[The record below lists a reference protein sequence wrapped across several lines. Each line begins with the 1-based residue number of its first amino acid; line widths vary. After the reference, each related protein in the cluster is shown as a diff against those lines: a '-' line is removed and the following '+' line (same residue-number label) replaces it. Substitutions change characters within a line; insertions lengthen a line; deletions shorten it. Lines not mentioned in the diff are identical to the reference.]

1 MLSDEE
7 FHDRREEALRR
18 ILESDARQKLIVAGP
33 GTGKTYTFQ
42 QVLAAIEDRGLA
54 MTFLLGL
61 VKDLDEAIGADTD
74 VYSFHGFAR
83 RLLHQIDG
91 TGVTRG
97 VH

>member
-7 FHDRREEALRR
+7 FHERRAEALRR

-42 QVLAAIEDRGLA
+42 QVLAAIEGRGLA

-61 VKDLDEAIGADTD
+61 VKDLDEEMEPILMFIPST
-74 VYSFHGFAR
+74 VSHGVCCTSSTVRA
-83 RLLHQIDG
+83 
-91 TGVTRG
+91 
-97 VH
+97 